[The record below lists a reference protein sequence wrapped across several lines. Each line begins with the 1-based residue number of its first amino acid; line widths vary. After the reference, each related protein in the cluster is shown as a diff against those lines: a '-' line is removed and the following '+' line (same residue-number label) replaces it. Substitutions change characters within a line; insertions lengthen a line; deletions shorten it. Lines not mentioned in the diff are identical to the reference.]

1 MTPEQLTANRLYLA
15 TEDMGETKRYIEA
28 YIDLANKGF
37 SINSDHCNAILQ
49 LAIVCYCRC
58 FIRSNTHGKADTH
71 IPISSVTIFQ
81 GRADLK
87 GLHKLLIKKR
97 HQLIAHKEWKSNPT
111 ELVHVITEGDQT
123 TILRKSRKYNPCA
136 GVDVGPFL
144 ELVSALELEFGDK
157 HFQLDTM
164 VT

>member
-15 TEDMGETKRYIEA
+15 TEDMGETKRYLEA
-28 YIDLANKGF
+28 YIDLADKGF

-49 LAIVCYCRC
+49 LAIICYCRC
-58 FIRSNTHGKADTH
+58 FIWSNTRGKADTH
-71 IPISSVTIFQ
+71 IPIASVSIFQ
-81 GRADLK
+81 GRADLN

-123 TILRKSRKYNPCA
+123 TAFRKSRKYNPCA
-136 GVDVGPFL
+136 GVDVELFRELISEL
-144 ELVSALELEFGDK
+144 EREFGDK
-157 HFQLDTM
+157 CFELDTM
-164 VT
+164 AT